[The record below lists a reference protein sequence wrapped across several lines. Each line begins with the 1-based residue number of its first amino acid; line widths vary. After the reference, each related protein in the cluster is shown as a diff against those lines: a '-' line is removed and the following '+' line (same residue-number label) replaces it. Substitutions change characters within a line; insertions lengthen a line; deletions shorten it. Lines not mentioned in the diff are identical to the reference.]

1 MAHQQPPDD
10 HQPQQ
15 PYYLPPPYGAPQ
27 QPVYYQQPYVAPVQQ
42 HGKIVSKHRMGV
54 GGHSIHAT
62 LTLLTCGM
70 WAPIWF
76 LAWLLKRGKTVT
88 RY

>member
-1 MAHQQPPDD
+1 MAYPPQPPPYGQQP
-10 HQPQQ
+10 QQQ
-15 PYYLPPPYGAPQ
+15 PYYPQGAYGPPPQPPVYAPQ
-27 QPVYYQQPYVAPVQQ
+27 
-42 HGKIVSKHRMGV
+42 HGRVVSKHSMGA

-62 LTLLTCGM
+62 LTLFTCGM

-76 LAWLLKRGKTVT
+76 LAWLFGRSKTVT